1 MNSRQYRFFAL
12 SILAFL
18 LFTAVGSAAAHGY
31 LLRAIPEDR
40 STLER
45 APARVQ
51 YWFSEPLEPDF
62 STVMVRN
69 ASGETVAQGGVNENA
84 SNLLEARLPSSLP
97 DGAYMSELRIAFA
110 SDGHVIVETRSF
122 FVGEGGAEIE
132 GARSGDQVIVL
143 EVIWR
148 FILYASLLLL
158 TGTFG
163 LYALVLLPAWGN
175 RRYPAG
181 ELPPRVISALN
192 QIIVAGFIGAFAGS
206 ALALLQQTMAFFGAE
221 PGQVITEGLFNVVRT
236 GTRFGDMW
244 NIRMIILL
252 AAAGMFAASLY
263 FRERQPA
270 FVRAFLS
277 ANTFALTLALGTL
290 SLSGHAAG
298 SLVQPW
304 LALAADWL
312 HLAAVGLWVGGL
324 AALVMLLPA
333 ALRPYEGDA
342 RRTALLAVL
351 NRFSPVAL
359 VCFLIVTATGI
370 FSATVWVTAPGQLGS
385 RYVLTLLVKV
395 LLVGVILAM
404 AAAHYIA
411 LRPERFERWSA
422 RVAKRGGWLTRLRLE
437 VMIAVFVVCAAAW
450 LSATPVPPQAVTTG
464 DAPPVGGIQQIGDDE
479 ISLLL
484 APGGPGVNT
493 YDVVVQRDGVPVD
506 DLSTWVRLVDPALDR
521 RSAWLP
527 ADGLEDG
534 LYSNA
539 GAEITRAG
547 EWLALVEIEYDGETL
562 RVVFPVTIREEAA
575 VAQSQ
580 SPTAL
585 NLLAMLILLG
595 VVGFALY
602 PLIRRG
608 VRKLDFSPVI
618 VVTAIL
624 AVFGGGVVVAVGIAA
639 SESATAQF
647 SLLTDPPPQVLNTML
662 PDQAS
667 LERGRALLE
676 SCHWEETTGW
686 IELTRRLPRLRDEG
700 VYFATLGE
708 WDGLPACDSQLS
720 DGERWDIVNYVRSR
734 ESRGG

>member
-1 MNSRQYRFFAL
+1 MNSRQYRFLAL
-12 SILAFL
+12 SILTFL
-18 LFTAVGSAAAHGY
+18 LFSAVGSAVAHGY

-69 ASGETVAQGGVNENA
+69 AAGEIVAQGGVSENA
-84 SNLLEARLPSSLP
+84 SNLLAARLPSGLP

-122 FVGEGGAEIE
+122 FVGEGAAEIE

-148 FILYASLLLL
+148 FVLYASLLLL
-158 TGTFG
+158 TGAFG

-181 ELPPRVISALN
+181 ELPPRVMLALN
-192 QIIVAGFIGAFAGS
+192 RIIVAGFIGAFAGS

-221 PGQVITEGLFNVVRT
+221 PGQVIAEGLFNVVRT

-244 NIRMIILL
+244 NVRMIILL
-252 AAAGMFAASLY
+252 AAAAMFAASLY

-277 ANTFALTLALGTL
+277 ANTFALLLALGTL

-304 LALAADWL
+304 LALAADWM

-324 AALVMLLPA
+324 AALVMLLPV
-333 ALRPYEGDA
+333 ALQPYTGDT
-342 RRTALLAVL
+342 RRTALLAAL

-370 FSATVWVTAPGQLGS
+370 FSATIWVTAPEQLGS
-385 RYVLTLLVKV
+385 RYALTLAVKV

-404 AAAHYIA
+404 AVAHYIA
-411 LRPERFERWSA
+411 LRPDRFERWAAWFS
-422 RVAKRGGWLTRLRLE
+422 KRGEWLTRLRLE
-437 VMIAVFVVCAAAW
+437 VVIAIFVVGAAAW
-450 LSATPVPPQAVTTG
+450 LSATPVPPQAVNTG
-464 DAPPVGGIQQIGDDE
+464 NASPVGGIQQIGDDE
-479 ISLLL
+479 VSLLL

-506 DLSTWVRLVDPALDR
+506 GLSAWIRMIDPALDH

-547 EWLALVEIEYDGETL
+547 EWLAIVEIEDGGEML
-562 RVVFPVTIREEAA
+562 RAVFPVTIHEEAA

-580 SPTAL
+580 PPTAL

-608 VRKLDFSPVI
+608 IQKLDFSPVI

-624 AVFGGGVVVAVGIAA
+624 AVFGGAVVVAVGIAA
-639 SESATAQF
+639 AESATVQF
-647 SLLTDPPPQVLNTML
+647 SLLTDPPPQVLNTVL

-676 SCHWEETTGW
+676 SCDWEETTQW
-686 IELTRRLPRLRDEG
+686 VELTRRLPRLRDETI
-700 VYFATLGE
+700 YFATLGE

-720 DGERWDIVNYVRSR
+720 DDERWDLVNYVRSR
-734 ESRGG
+734 ENRGG